1 MSAPA
6 DVAIIGGGIVGCAA
20 AAFLA
25 EAGVGVDLYES
36 EEVAAAASGRNS
48 GSVQHPFDPVLRDLH
63 SETLRHY
70 RELEDFDLPEE
81 PSGVLML
88 ARERSVLEPS
98 VTEVERDSPEL
109 APALLGTD
117 ELRSVEPA
125 VRPGFWGCRL
135 ETGYPVRP
143 AAATRRTTTG
153 DSRLNTKWLILP
165 FGVLALALFV
175 ALAFGT
181 FQWYRGYKARRA
193 YAAGARF
200 HEGETAWPWVIGA
213 RARGVL
219 AAGVRRPAG
228 AVLVAAGPWT
238 PEVIDPTRAWQP
250 IVPVW
255 GAVAEI
261 EMEDPPRHVLE
272 ETGVE
277 AVGTG
282 GVASIF
288 SLVPAEGQVFVG
300 STFLAEQPDAPAWA
314 PSLRRAGERFVPG
327 LRRAKV
333 IGARACARPQS
344 FDGRPLVG
352 AMPGV
357 EDLWVAAGHGPWGIS
372 TGPGSARIAV
382 DALLGEAEVPAALS
396 VARA

>member
-1 MSAPA
+1 M
-6 DVAIIGGGIVGCAA
+6 AIIGGGIVGCAA

-25 EAGVGVDLYES
+25 EAGVRVELYEG

-63 SETLRHY
+63 VETLRHY
-70 RELEDFDLPEE
+70 RELDDFELPEE
-81 PSGVLML
+81 PAGVLML
-88 ARERSVLEPS
+88 ARERAVLEPS
-98 VTEVERDSPEL
+98 VREVARDCPEL
-109 APALLGTD
+109 APALLGPD
-117 ELRSVEPA
+117 ELRAVEPT
-125 VRPGFWGCRL
+125 VRPGLWGCRL

-143 AAATRRTTTG
+143 AAATR
-153 DSRLNTKWLILP
+153 
-165 FGVLALALFV
+165 
-175 ALAFGT
+175 AFA
-181 FQWYRGYKARRA
+181 KRA

-255 GAVAEI
+255 GVVAEV

-272 ETGVE
+272 EAGVE
-277 AVGTG
+277 AVGAG
-282 GVASIF
+282 GAASIF
-288 SLVPAEGQVFVG
+288 SLVAADGQVSVG
-300 STFLAEQPDAPAWA
+300 STFLAGAA
-314 PSLRRAGERFVPG
+314 RRARVGADAAARRRAFVPG

-333 IGARACARPQS
+333 VGARACARPQS

-352 AMPGV
+352 EIPGQ
-357 EDLWVAAGHGPWGIS
+357 EGLWVAAGHGPWGIS
-372 TGPGSARIAV
+372 TGPATARIAV
-382 DALLGEAEVPAALS
+382 DALLGKAEVPAPLS
-396 VARA
+396 VARS

>member
-1 MSAPA
+1 VNAPA

-25 EAGVGVDLYES
+25 EAGVRVDLYEG

-48 GSVQHPFDPVLRDLH
+48 GSVQHPFDPVLKDLH
-63 SETLRHY
+63 LETLRHY
-70 RELEDFDLPEE
+70 HELGDFELPEE
-81 PSGVLML
+81 PVGVLML
-88 ARERSVLEPS
+88 ARERGVLEPS
-98 VTEVERDSPEL
+98 VTELARDCPEL
-109 APALLGTD
+109 AAALLGPD
-117 ELRSVEPA
+117 ELRALEPA
-125 VRPGFWGCRL
+125 VRPGLWGCRL

-143 AAATRRTTTG
+143 AAATR
-153 DSRLNTKWLILP
+153 
-165 FGVLALALFV
+165 
-175 ALAFGT
+175 AFA
-181 FQWYRGYKARRA
+181 KRA

-255 GAVAEI
+255 GVVAEI
-261 EMEDPPRHVLE
+261 EMEEPPRHVLE
-272 ETGVE
+272 EAGVE
-277 AVGTG
+277 AVGVG

-288 SLVPAEGQVFVG
+288 SLIAGDRHVSVG
-300 STFLAEQPDAPAWA
+300 STFLAERPDAPAWA
-314 PSLRRAGERFVPG
+314 PNLRRAGERFVPG

-333 IGARACARPQS
+333 VGARACARPQS
-344 FDGRPLVG
+344 VDGRPLVG
-352 AMPGV
+352 EFPGQ
-357 EDLWVAAGHGPWGIS
+357 EGLWVAAGHGPWGIS
-372 TGPGSARIAV
+372 TGPATARVAV
-382 DALLGEAEVPAALS
+382 DALLGRAEVPAALS
-396 VARA
+396 VARG

>member
-25 EAGVGVDLYES
+25 EAGVRVELYEG
-36 EEVAAAASGRNS
+36 EEVGAAASGRNS

-63 SETLRHY
+63 VETLRHY
-70 RELEDFDLPEE
+70 RELADFELPDE
-81 PSGVLML
+81 PAGVLML
-88 ARERSVLEPS
+88 AREREVLEPS
-98 VTEVERDSPEL
+98 VREVARDCPEL
-109 APALLGTD
+109 VPALLEPD
-117 ELRSVEPA
+117 ELRTVEPA
-125 VRPGFWGCRL
+125 VRPGLWGCRL

-143 AAATRRTTTG
+143 AEATR
-153 DSRLNTKWLILP
+153 
-165 FGVLALALFV
+165 
-175 ALAFGT
+175 AFA
-181 FQWYRGYKARRA
+181 KRA
-193 YAAGARF
+193 YAAGVRF

-255 GAVAEI
+255 GVVAEI
-261 EMEDPPRHVLE
+261 EMEGPPRHVLE
-272 ETGVE
+272 EAGVE
-277 AVGTG
+277 AVGAG
-282 GVASIF
+282 GTASIF
-288 SLVPAEGQVFVG
+288 SLVPADGQVSVG
-300 STFLAEQPDAPAWA
+300 STFLAERPEDTAWA
-314 PSLRRAGERFVPG
+314 PILRRAGERFVPG

-333 IGARACARPQS
+333 MGTRACARPQS

-352 AMPGV
+352 EFPGQ
-357 EDLWVAAGHGPWGIS
+357 EGLWVAAGHGPWGIS
-372 TGPGSARIAV
+372 TGPATARIAV
-382 DALLGEAEVPAALS
+382 DALLGEAEVPAPLS
-396 VARA
+396 VARV